1 VKISRGQKIFAIFN
15 IAFFTFVGIIMLI
28 PVLYVLSR
36 SFDAMAS
43 GLSAS
48 LIPKKFTL
56 FYYRFIMRD
65 KGIYRPFLN
74 SIFITVVGTTISVML
89 EAMGA
94 YTLTKKDLPGH
105 NLFIWMLIIPMMFG
119 GGLIP
124 SYLLNKALGLV
135 DNMAILII
143 SGVISAWNMLLIRNY
158 YNSIPASLPESAR
171 IDGAQEF
178 TVFWNIM
185 LPLAKPVIAAIAL
198 FTAVGYWNTYM
209 TAVIYINS
217 AEKYPFTV
225 KLRQI
230 INVQEENRAS
240 MQNLIGDE
248 ELLIQYL
255 NNEGLGCAIIILSM
269 IPIIIAY
276 PYLQKYF
283 AKGLM
288 VGSIKG

>member
-1 VKISRGQKIFAIFN
+1 MKPSRQQKIFGVFN
-15 IAFFTFVGIIMLI
+15 IAFFTFIALAMLI
-28 PVLYVLSR
+28 PVLFVLSR
-36 SFDAMAS
+36 SFDAMAT
-43 GLSAS
+43 GLSTL
-48 LIPKKFTL
+48 LIPRKFST
-56 FYYRFIMRD
+56 FYYRLILTD

-74 SIFITVVGTTISVML
+74 SMFITMVGTGLAVFL
-89 EAMGA
+89 QAMGA
-94 YTLTKKDLPGH
+94 YTLAKKDLPGH
-105 NLFIWMLIIPMMFG
+105 DFFIWMLIIPMLFG

-124 SYLLNKALGLV
+124 SYLLNKALGLI
-135 DNMAILII
+135 DTYRILII
-143 SGVISAWNMLLIRNY
+143 SGLISAWNMFLIRNY

-178 TVFWNIM
+178 KVFLSII
-185 LPLAKPVIAAIAL
+185 LPLSKPVIAAIAL
-198 FTAVGYWNTYM
+198 FEGVSYWNTYM

-217 AEKYPFTV
+217 PEKYPFTV

-230 INVQEENRAS
+230 ISVQEDRRS
-240 MQNLIGDE
+240 DMQNLAGQE

-255 NNEGLGCAIIILSM
+255 NNEGLGCAMIILSM

-283 AKGLM
+283 TKGLM